1 MKLVSIIMQMYTLV
15 YQTKKTYHRKVRE
28 FDISRDNK
36 SLALLSNNPWPS
48 FLIRAFW
55 LKRWK

>member
-1 MKLVSIIMQMYTLV
+1 MQMYTLV